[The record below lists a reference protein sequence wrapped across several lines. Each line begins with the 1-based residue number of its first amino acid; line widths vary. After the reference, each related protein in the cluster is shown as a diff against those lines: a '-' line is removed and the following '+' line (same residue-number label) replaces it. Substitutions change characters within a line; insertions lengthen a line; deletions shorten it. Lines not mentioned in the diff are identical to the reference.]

1 MREIDNLIMSLTL
14 TGIAMLLVA
23 TYELS
28 YVFFCHNF
36 LLKASTGLRM
46 AYVSSSDVGDTTF
59 YSPKKT
65 IDGKYAI
72 NRL

>member
-28 YVFFCHNF
+28 YVFF
-36 LLKASTGLRM
+36 A
-46 AYVSSSDVGDTTF
+46 
-59 YSPKKT
+59 T
-65 IDGKYAI
+65 ISF
-72 NRL
+72 